1 MLEPTQIAPDFTL
14 PRDDGSPVTLSALR
28 PAPVA
33 IFFYPQDDTE
43 TCTLEACAFSTA
55 LPDFSAIGVHLMGLS
70 RDGLAS
76 HQKFAAKYG
85 LQMPLLSDE
94 AGSVCEAFGVWQQ
107 KKKFGRTYMGIVRST
122 FLIDAM
128 GRVAQV
134 WSPVRVKGHVEA
146 VLAAAKALP
155 PLV

>member
-14 PRDDGSPVTLSALR
+14 PRTDGTMVTLSALR

-33 IFFYPQDDTE
+33 LFFYPQDDTE

-55 LPDFSAIGVHLMGLS
+55 MPDFDAMGVQLMGLS
-70 RDGLAS
+70 RDGLPS
-76 HQKFAAKYG
+76 HQKFTVKYG
-85 LQMPLLSDE
+85 LKMPLLSDE
-94 AGSVCEAFGVWQQ
+94 SGSVCDAFGVWQQ
-107 KKKFGRTYMGIVRST
+107 KKMYGRSYKGVVRST
-122 FLIDAM
+122 FLIDGA

-134 WSPVRVKGHVEA
+134 WSPVKVKGHVDA

-155 PLV
+155 TPG